1 MKLTPFAKFFITVVI
16 LGVIGYALWH
26 YKGSDIRKWAGADK
40 GAAGTVAAKS
50 ASGVSSDDFN
60 ALKSA
65 PPDPERGKG
74 AAGVSGAALSGSG
87 KLGRPLVVAINT
99 WAGHAPGIV
108 AAGGME
114 TGAASRYKQTYGLD
128 VKFVLLED
136 PAAKLAAFRKGDV
149 DIMWNTVDNWA
160 REASILAEQNQKAKS
175 IVMQDWS
182 RGGDGIVS
190 LSTIKSIEELKGR
203 KISCTQFTPSHFL
216 LLYLLAQSGLSADD
230 RAAVE
235 KNIIF
240 TQDAP
245 AAAAMFKAKQV
256 DAAVTWEPDLS
267 AAVTARGDE
276 AHVLVST
283 TAATNIIAD
292 TLCARQDLIDR
303 SPDTVR
309 DFIHGWFDGIE
320 MIKSDPNAAYAVV
333 AKALKLDTDTV
344 SGMLSGL
351 KLTPYADNAQF
362 YGLSGGKAHYET
374 LFDTAFVIWRK
385 KGLVTRPVEARD
397 WADTRFLSALAA
409 YYPQQKVE
417 EQRIATKAP
426 SSKDRAIINKQIQI
440 HFTPGSDEIMAG
452 SNFILDA
459 LGETMT
465 SFGNTYLRVEG
476 NTDATGSPTSNM
488 TLSERRA
495 LAVKNY
501 VLKNF
506 PNIPPQRFQTIGRGS
521 TQPVAPNT
529 TETGRQLNRRTD
541 IKVVLASE

>member
-1 MKLTPFAKFFITVVI
+1 MKLTPFAKLFITVVI
-16 LGVIGYALWH
+16 VAVVGYAFWH
-26 YKGSDIRKWAGADK
+26 YKGGDVRQWAVGKSEAP
-40 GAAGTVAAKS
+40 AGTDTS
-50 ASGVSSDDFN
+50 VSSSDFD
-60 ALKSA
+60 ALKNA
-65 PPDPERGKG
+65 PPDPKRG
-74 AAGVSGAALSGSG
+74 SGAEGVTQANLSGSG
-87 KLGRPLVVAINT
+87 KMGRPLVVAINT

-108 AAGGME
+108 LNGGLDPSSQS
-114 TGAASRYKQTYGLD
+114 GYQKKYGLA
-128 VKFVLLED
+128 VKFVLIED

-190 LSTIKSIEELKGR
+190 LSSIKSIEDLKG
-203 KISCTQFTPSHFL
+203 KKVACTQFTPSHFL
-216 LLYLLAQSGLSADD
+216 LLYLLAQSGLSPED

-245 AAAAMFKAKQV
+245 AAAAMFKARQV

-292 TLCARQDLIDR
+292 TLCARQDVIDQFPE
-303 SPDTVR
+303 SVR
-309 DFIHGWFDGIE
+309 DFVHGWFDGMD
-320 MIKSDPNAAYAVV
+320 MIKADPASAYAVV
-333 AKALKLDTDTV
+333 GKALKLDTDTV

-351 KLTPYADNAQF
+351 KLTPFADNAQF
-362 YGLSGGKAHYET
+362 YGLTGGKAHYET

-385 KGLVTRPVEARD
+385 KGLVTRAVSAGD
-397 WADTRFLSALAA
+397 WADTRFLGALATAYPGQKVQETALAA
-409 YYPQQKVE
+409 
-417 EQRIATKAP
+417 KAP
-426 SSKDRAIINKQIQI
+426 SSNDRAIINKQIQI
-440 HFTPGSDEIMAG
+440 HFTPGSDEIMPG
-452 SNFILDA
+452 SFFVLDA

-476 NTDATGSPTSNM
+476 NTDSTGSPTGNM

-495 LAVKNY
+495 LAIKNY

-506 PNIPPQRFQTIGRGS
+506 PAIQPVRFQTIGRGAS
-521 TQPVAPNT
+521 NPVAPNT
-529 TETGRQLNRRTD
+529 TEAGRQLNRRTD
-541 IKVVLASE
+541 IKVVLATGN